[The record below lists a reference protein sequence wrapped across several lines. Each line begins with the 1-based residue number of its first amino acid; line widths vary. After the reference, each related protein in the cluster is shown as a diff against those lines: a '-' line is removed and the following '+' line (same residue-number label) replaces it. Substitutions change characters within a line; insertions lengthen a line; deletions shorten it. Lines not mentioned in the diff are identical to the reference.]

1 MKFSKF
7 FLGFLSLGMILMSIW
22 ACQKDES
29 LSATTNALDN
39 SSSFALA
46 ADPGDES
53 TNPCYKL
60 VFPLEV
66 KLADGSKVTVNS
78 QEELDKL
85 HRRASTN
92 PRAGRPQI
100 LFPYDVILRNG
111 DQVTV
116 NGPEDLAK
124 ILRAC
129 NKRVNPDPGEH
140 QCYVVLFPMTFALPD
155 STTVTVASKDELE
168 AFLKNWQASGN
179 TGRPQLSFPYNVKL
193 KDGSELTINNEDDL
207 KKLQELCRK
216 GRNPV
221 DPKPR
226 SCFEYQFPLNVKLAN
241 GDLVTVNNVEELN
254 RALAGR
260 PTAGGRSQIV
270 FPFQVKLVA
279 SGEVVTIENETDL
292 RKLQEK
298 CKMR

>member
-7 FLGFLSLGMILMSIW
+7 FLGFLSLGMVLMSIW

-29 LSATTNALDN
+29 LTGTTSALSDDSIYALSAN
-39 SSSFALA
+39 
-46 ADPGDES
+46 PGDES
-53 TNPCYKL
+53 PNPCYKL
-60 VFPLEV
+60 VFPVKV
-66 KLADGSKVTVNS
+66 KLADGSTVTVNS

-92 PRAGRPQI
+92 PRPGRPQI

-116 NGPEDLAK
+116 NSPEDLAK

-129 NKRVNPDPGEH
+129 NKRGNPDPGEH

-155 STTVTVASKDELE
+155 GSTVTVASKDELE
-168 AFLKNWQASGN
+168 AFLKRWQAAGN
-179 TGRPQLSFPYNVKL
+179 KERPKLSFPYNVKL
-193 KDGSELTINNEDDL
+193 KDGSELTISNEDDL

-226 SCFEYQFPLNVKLAN
+226 LCFEYQFPLNVKLAN
-241 GDLVTVNNVEELN
+241 GDLIVVNNVEELN
-254 RALAGR
+254 KALAGR
-260 PTAGGRSQIV
+260 PTASGRSQIV

-279 SGEVVTIENETDL
+279 SGEIITVENEAGL
-292 RKLQEK
+292 RKLHEK